1 MVIFANEVGRDIC
14 VLIEK
19 KIDIDLNDQSD
30 FEVVVDVSSWQ
41 DDFKKKNSRI
51 YIADTEYGGLVGG
64 LKTDTSAGTVTI
76 AGHTWRGILKRKV
89 IEPPAGQAYKV
100 ISGELNTCIRELTKE
115 LSVLFYVPDE
125 DSGATVTNFQFD
137 RYTTLLAGIE
147 KMLKSKGYK
156 LAIRY
161 VKEEK
166 TPGYVELKAAPIE
179 DYSSTTELS
188 QDTGLNF
195 TFEETKNGV
204 NHLICLGQGELTSRV
219 VKHLYIQAD
228 GSVGNTQYFFG
239 VDEETEVYED
249 TNAEADELI
258 ERGTEKLLELAS
270 RQIFKMDIAD
280 AEKEYEIG
288 DIIGGRDYIT
298 GMSMKKPIVNKIY
311 TEQNGRISKDYKLEG
326 DEA

>member
-1 MVIFANEVGRDIC
+1 MVILADEIGRDIC
-14 VLIEK
+14 VLTEK

-30 FEVVVDVSSWQ
+30 FEIVVGVSSWRN
-41 DDFKKKNSRI
+41 DFKKKNSRI
-51 YIADTEYGGLVGG
+51 YIADTEYGGLIGG
-64 LKTDTSAGTVTI
+64 IKTNTSSGTVTI
-76 AGHTWRGILKRKV
+76 TGHTWRGILKRKV
-89 IEPPAGQAYKV
+89 IEPPDGEAYKT
-100 ISGELNTCIRELTKE
+100 ISGELNSCIRELTKD
-115 LSVLFYVPDE
+115 LAVLFYVPE
-125 DSGATVTNFQFD
+125 VDSGASVTNFQFD
-137 RYTTLLAGIE
+137 RYCSLYSGIE
-147 KMLKSKGYK
+147 KMLKSQGYK
-156 LAIRY
+156 MAIRY
-161 VKEEK
+161 VKIDK
-166 TPGYVELKAAPIE
+166 TPGYVELQAVPIK
-179 DYSSTTELS
+179 DLSATTELS
-188 QDTGLNF
+188 QDTGLDF

-204 NHLICLGQGELTSRV
+204 NHLICLGKGELTSRV

-258 ERGTEKLLELAS
+258 ERGTEKLLELVS

-311 TEQNGRISKDYKLEG
+311 TEQNGTISKDYKLEG